1 MGDYQLI
8 ALAIVAALVGGVV
21 TARITGVALWK
32 GLAVAGVAAAAA
44 LVAFFVP
51 GFDRGLS
58 MPLAALVGAGLS
70 GAMLG
75 LTAPAT
81 AHVLIGTAVPP
92 MIGFLIMELSA

>member
-1 MGDYQLI
+1 MGEYQLI
-8 ALAIVAALVGGVV
+8 ALAIVVALIGGTVA
-21 TARITGVALWK
+21 ARITGIALWK
-32 GLAVAGVAAAAA
+32 GLVVAGVASVAT

-51 GFDRGLS
+51 GLDRGLS
-58 MPLAALVGAGLS
+58 MPLAALIGAGLS